1 MMNNEITI
9 FKQFLIDNKQKL
21 SIFNGFK
28 HNKMAV
34 EIKCK
39 CFNNSI
45 ERIKCFIIDLYNDI
59 CNDIIEYK
67 IIDTD
72 FYVHNNMCFKNKNEI
87 KNYIKFNNLNLD
99 HKTFKP
105 IRGNIYR
112 ITNINNKL

>member
-1 MMNNEITI
+1 MNNEITI

-21 SIFNGFK
+21 SVFNGYK
-28 HNKMAV
+28 NRIESV

-67 IIDTD
+67 IIKLD
-72 FYVHNNMCFKNKNEI
+72 FFIYDKYRFIGKKEI
-87 KNYIKFNNLNLD
+87 KKYFNNNNIDLKILLSL
-99 HKTFKP
+99 KP
-105 IRGNIYR
+105 IKTKIYK
-112 ITNINNKL
+112 ITKINNQL